1 MKYSL
6 NLATGTFVNHRR
18 LFAIFSA
25 LGLFLFG
32 LLVVNTMSMIRDS
45 SRTRQLELRLEE
57 LRGEKKGAGQQGEI
71 STSALAKMAQR
82 IEVAN
87 ELLVRDNY
95 RWTALLDQLET
106 HLADGISIRG
116 LQPDYKSGVL
126 RLSGV
131 AASITDL
138 RNFIDNLSRSDVF
151 TQVYLKD
158 QRTEKTKDD
167 LDGGIL
173 FSIELK
179 KRGGDES

>member
-6 NLATGTFVNHRR
+6 NLATGTYVNHRR
-18 LFAIFSA
+18 LFTIVSV
-25 LGLFLFG
+25 LGLFLLG
-32 LLVVNTMSMIRDS
+32 LLVVNSMSLIRDS

-57 LRGEKKGAGQQGEI
+57 LRGQKRDASQQGEV
-71 STSALAKMAQR
+71 SAAALAKMAQR
-82 IEVAN
+82 IEFAN

-95 RWTALLDQLET
+95 RWTALLDQLEA
-106 HLADGISIRG
+106 HLADGIGIRG
-116 LQPDYKSGVL
+116 LQPDYKSGIL

-138 RNFIDNLSRSDVF
+138 RNFIDNLSRSEVF

-158 QRTEKTKDD
+158 QRIEKTKDN
-167 LDGGIL
+167 LDGGVL

>member
-6 NLATGTFVNHRR
+6 NLATGTYINHRR
-18 LFAIFSA
+18 LYMLF
-25 LGLFLFG
+25 LLVGLFLLG
-32 LLVVNTMSMIRDS
+32 LLIINTMSIIRDS
-45 SRTRQLELRLEE
+45 SRTRQLELRLED
-57 LRGEKKGAGQQGEI
+57 LRGQQRGAGHQGEV
-71 STSALAKMAQR
+71 SGAVLAKMAQR

-95 RWTALLDQLET
+95 RWTALLDQLEA

-116 LQPDYKSGVL
+116 LQPDYKTGVL
-126 RLSGV
+126 RLSGA

-138 RNFIDNLSRSDVF
+138 RHFIDNLSRSEVF

-167 LDGGIL
+167 LDGGIV

>member
-6 NLATGTFVNHRR
+6 NLATGTYLNHRR
-18 LFAIFSA
+18 LYVTFSV
-25 LGLFLFG
+25 LGLFLLG
-32 LLVVNTMSMIRDS
+32 LLVVNSMSVIRDS

-57 LRGEKKGAGQQGEI
+57 LRGQKRGVNQQGEI
-71 STSALAKMAQR
+71 GSAALAKMAER
-82 IEVAN
+82 IKAAN

-95 RWTALLDQLET
+95 RWTSLLDQLEA
-106 HLADGISIRG
+106 HLAEGISIRD

-138 RNFIDNLSRSDVF
+138 RNFIDNLSQSEVF
-151 TQVYLKD
+151 TQVYLKG
-158 QRTEKTKDD
+158 QRTETTKDD
-167 LDGGIL
+167 LPGGIS

>member
-6 NLATGTFVNHRR
+6 NLATGTYINHRR
-18 LFAIFSA
+18 LYLVVLV
-25 LGLFLFG
+25 LGLFLLG
-32 LLVVNTMSMIRDS
+32 LLIINTMSVIRDS
-45 SRTRQLELRLEE
+45 HRIRQVELRLEE
-57 LRGEKKGAGQQGEI
+57 LRGQKLEVGQEGEI
-71 STSALAKMAQR
+71 SGVALAEMAHR

-131 AASITDL
+131 AASVTDL
-138 RNFIDNLSRSDVF
+138 RKFVDNLSRSEVF
-151 TQVYLKD
+151 THVYLKD

-167 LDGGIL
+167 LEGGIT
-173 FSIELK
+173 FSIDLK
-179 KRGGDES
+179 KRGGDDS

>member
-6 NLATGTFVNHRR
+6 NLATGTYVNYRR
-18 LFAIFSA
+18 LYVIFSVFFLFL
-25 LGLFLFG
+25 LGLLI
-32 LLVVNTMSMIRDS
+32 VNTTSVIRGS

-57 LRGEKKGAGQQGEI
+57 LRSQKGAGQQSEI
-71 STSALAKMAQR
+71 SAAALTKMAQR

-87 ELLVRDNY
+87 QLLVRDSY
-95 RWTALLDQLET
+95 RWTALLDQLEA

-138 RNFIDNLSRSDVF
+138 RNFIDNLTRSEVF
-151 TQVYLKD
+151 TQVYLKE

-167 LDGGIL
+167 LDGGIS
-173 FSIELK
+173 FSIEV

>member
-6 NLATGTFVNHRR
+6 NLATGTYVNHRR
-18 LFAIFSA
+18 LYAICA
-25 LGLFLFG
+25 LLGLFLLG
-32 LLVVNTMSMIRDS
+32 LLIVNTTSVIRDS

-57 LRGEKKGAGQQGEI
+57 LRAPKRGVNQQSEI
-71 STSALAKMAQR
+71 SSATLAEMAQR
-82 IEVAN
+82 IETAN
-87 ELLVRDNY
+87 VLLVHDNY
-95 RWTALLDQLET
+95 RWTTLLDQLEA

-131 AASITDL
+131 AVSITDL
-138 RNFIDNLSRSDVF
+138 RHFIDNLSRSEVF
-151 TQVYLKD
+151 TQVYLKE
-158 QRTEKTKDD
+158 QRTEKTTDD
-167 LDGGIL
+167 LPGGIS

>member
-6 NLATGTFVNHRR
+6 NLATGTYVNHRR
-18 LFAIFSA
+18 LYVICTV
-25 LGLFLFG
+25 LGLFLLG
-32 LLVVNTMSMIRDS
+32 LLIVNTVSVIRSS
-45 SRTRQLELRLEE
+45 SRTRQIGLRLEE
-57 LRGEKKGAGQQGEI
+57 LRNQKLEVSQKGEI
-71 STSALAKMAQR
+71 SASSLAEMVQR

-95 RWTALLDQLET
+95 RWTALLDQLEA
-106 HLADGISIRG
+106 HWAEGISIRG
-116 LQPDYKSGVL
+116 LQPDYKSGIL
-126 RLSGV
+126 QLKGV

-138 RNFIDNLSRSDVF
+138 RKFIDNLSRSEVF
-151 TQVYLKD
+151 THVYLKG

-167 LDGGIL
+167 LDGGIS

>member
-6 NLATGTFVNHRR
+6 NLATGTYLNLRR
-18 LFAIFSA
+18 LYVTFSV
-25 LGLFLFG
+25 LGLFLLG
-32 LLVVNTMSMIRDS
+32 LLVVNSMSVIRDS

-57 LRGEKKGAGQQGEI
+57 LRGQKRGVNQQGEI
-71 STSALAKMAQR
+71 GSAALAKMAEK
-82 IEVAN
+82 ITVAN

-95 RWTALLDQLET
+95 RWTSLLDQLEV
-106 HLADGISIRG
+106 HLAEGISIRD

-138 RNFIDNLSRSDVF
+138 RNFIDNLSQSEVF
-151 TQVYLKD
+151 TQVYLKE
-158 QRTEKTKDD
+158 QRTETTKDD
-167 LDGGIL
+167 LPGGIS